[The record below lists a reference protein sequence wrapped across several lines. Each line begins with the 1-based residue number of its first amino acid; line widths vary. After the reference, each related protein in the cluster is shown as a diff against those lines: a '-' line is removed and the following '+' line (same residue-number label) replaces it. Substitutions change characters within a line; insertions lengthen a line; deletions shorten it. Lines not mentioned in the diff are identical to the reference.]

1 MSISPLH
8 DTICALNPE
17 GTPLL
22 KQNEIVYRIPPSVS
36 LYRHDEKVE
45 KDGVLYV
52 TSHRLIWADTL
63 RTRARQWSLSQIEG
77 EPRLEAKGLLTLF
90 STPKII
96 IDFIAP
102 PQKKA
107 ETAAATKSKLDISSS
122 VYPSLLSSSTGANPS
137 TSTTTTAGI
146 NKKVVVEVK
155 IACGENAHSS
165 VFDDIRSALQRKAWK
180 EEDQEGTTAN
190 STSNAVFPTSSTTR
204 AGVAGIVEAESREKL
219 ASRSLAAEALQGDL
233 ASLEKHAKKMVA
245 LAENYAIEV
254 EKARI
259 RKAAAAVTV
268 TDSSSSSSSSASIES
283 DEAWNQQMQNVGTL
297 AAGMGFVSPV
307 TKSIAGSA
315 YTSELARQISVVLR
329 PHLQRRGGV
338 ISLTDAFCLVNRARG
353 TEVVSPEDLLEAS
366 QLLRDLK
373 LGMRM
378 TSIAVENNE
387 QGKGG
392 KGGGGG
398 SGGGSFRAIQLDTFS
413 DDAVTSRILKLFDER
428 KDNVETRGEHY
439 YPFVTA
445 HEITKLMGIPLPF
458 VKQILLQAEKNAI
471 LCRDESIA
479 GLRFYKN
486 LMVSL

>member
-1 MSISPLH
+1 
-8 DTICALNPE
+8 
-17 GTPLL
+17 
-22 KQNEIVYRIPPSVS
+22 
-36 LYRHDEKVE
+36 
-45 KDGVLYV
+45 
-52 TSHRLIWADTL
+52 
-63 RTRARQWSLSQIEG
+63 
-77 EPRLEAKGLLTLF
+77 
-90 STPKII
+90 
-96 IDFIAP
+96 
-102 PQKKA
+102 
-107 ETAAATKSKLDISSS
+107 
-122 VYPSLLSSSTGANPS
+122 
-137 TSTTTTAGI
+137 
-146 NKKVVVEVK
+146 
-155 IACGENAHSS
+155 
-165 VFDDIRSALQRKAWK
+165 
-180 EEDQEGTTAN
+180 
-190 STSNAVFPTSSTTR
+190 
-204 AGVAGIVEAESREKL
+204 
-219 ASRSLAAEALQGDL
+219 
-233 ASLEKHAKKMVA
+233 MVA

-259 RKAAAAVTV
+259 RKAAAAAA

-297 AAGMGFVSPV
+297 AAGMGIVSPV

-338 ISLTDAFCLVNRARG
+338 ISLTDAFCFVNRARG

-366 QLLRDLK
+366 QLLLGLK

-378 TSIAVENNE
+378 TSITVENNE

-398 SGGGSFRAIQLDTFS
+398 SFRAIQLDTFS
-413 DDAVTSRILKLFDER
+413 DAAVTSRILKLFDER

-479 GLRFYKN
+479 GLRFFKN

>member
-102 PQKKA
+102 PQTKV
-107 ETAAATKSKLDISSS
+107 ETAAASTTPKMDVSSS
-122 VYPSLLSSSTGANPS
+122 VYPSLLSSSTGTNPS
-137 TSTTTTAGI
+137 TYTSATAG

-190 STSNAVFPTSSTTR
+190 STSSAVFPTSSTTR
-204 AGVAGIVEAESREKL
+204 AGVAGIVEAESREKI
-219 ASRSLAAEALQGDL
+219 ASRALAAEALQGDL

-259 RKAAAAVTV
+259 RKAAAAAA

-297 AAGMGFVSPV
+297 AAGMGIVSPV
-307 TKSIAGSA
+307 TKSIAGSG

-338 ISLTDAFCLVNRARG
+338 ISLTDTFCLVNRARG
-353 TEVVSPEDLLEAS
+353 TEVVSPEDLFEAS
-366 QLLRDLK
+366 QLLEDLK

-413 DDAVTSRILKLFDER
+413 DAAVTSRILKLFDER

-479 GLRFYKN
+479 GLRFFKN